1 MFVMIF
7 RGMAVNDYFP
17 LLMLNLGGLVGPKKE
32 RRKERA
38 KRRSDEYSLGE
49 ETYSVTRW
57 NDEHL
62 DISQYR
68 RKCKTY

>member
-1 MFVMIF
+1 
-7 RGMAVNDYFP
+7 MAVNNYLS

-38 KRRSDEYSLGE
+38 KRRSDEYSSGE
-49 ETYSVTRW
+49 EIYSVTRW

-62 DISQYR
+62 DIS
-68 RKCKTY
+68 